1 MGEGLSGRGPKWER
15 AADWSQVRESLY
27 AAEGSLMCRRQN
39 VVSLSL
45 RPYGCGLP
53 QSFHDFVALCLIKDP
68 NTRPSA
74 KQLMQHAFIKQR
86 QVPTSAPGLPGS
98 PLPHLHWGSP
108 PPHVHRDGAHPAHT
122 WPGLGSPLPRLH
134 RDQWLSM
141 ARDRPWLEGV
151 EPRGAGLASRLRNQS
166 RLWATAGR
174 RP

>member
-1 MGEGLSGRGPKWER
+1 
-15 AADWSQVRESLY
+15 
-27 AAEGSLMCRRQN
+27 MCRRKN
-39 VVSLSL
+39 VESLSL

-108 PPHVHRDGAHPAHT
+108 PPHVHRDGAHPAPPT
-122 WPGLGSPLPRLH
+122 PGQDWARPFHVCTGTSGCRW
-134 RDQWLSM
+134 RTIGRGWKELSH
-141 ARDRPWLEGV
+141 EG
-151 EPRGAGLASRLRNQS
+151 PA
-166 RLWATAGR
+166 
-174 RP
+174 